1 MNFARVYLD
10 IEPAYAIFAN
20 MKNSLEHLPEHK
32 KEELAQAV
40 STIREMCDDVE
51 MIILFGSHARG
62 NYKDEEDLAPDRKSG
77 AVSDY
82 DILVVSRLNATAI
95 HYSLWRSISDHCNGL
110 STLMPFRIIVHDI
123 KFIKRRLKEAHFF
136 YSDIVKEGCMLYDS
150 GKYQLNV
157 SKELTPEQK
166 IEIAKEHFEHWFE
179 RAERYFE
186 IYKSSMEKQ
195 WSKEA
200 AFHLHQSAESAY
212 NALELVLTNYV
223 PKGHFLGSS
232 DRRIREVYPEMEVI
246 FPCETDAD
254 KERFD
259 LFEYAYIGARYDK
272 DFKISKKDLE
282 YFAGRVKLLL
292 EITKKVCKEKIKE

>member
-1 MNFARVYLD
+1 
-10 IEPAYAIFAN
+10 
-20 MKNSLEHLPEHK
+20 MKNSLEHLPKHK
-32 KEELAQAV
+32 IEELERAV
-40 STIREMCDDVE
+40 SVIREMCDDVE

-62 NYKDEEDLAPDRKSG
+62 TYRDEEDLAPDRKSG

-82 DILVVSRLNATAI
+82 DILVVCRLNATSI

-110 STLMPFRIIVHDI
+110 STLMPFRLIVHDI
-123 KFIKRRLKEAHFF
+123 KFIKKRLKEAHFF

-150 GKYQLNV
+150 GKYQLNI

-166 IEIAKEHFEHWFE
+166 IEIAKEHFEQWFDSAKTFYE
-179 RAERYFE
+179 NYEYN
-186 IYKSSMEKQ
+186 IG
-195 WSKEA
+195 KENKRKYLNNA
-200 AFHLHQSAESAY
+200 AFQLHQAAEASY

-246 FPCETDAD
+246 FPCETEAAQ
-254 KERFD
+254 ERFD

-272 DFKISKKDLE
+272 DFKISKEDLE

-292 EITKKVCKEKIKE
+292 EITEKICKEKIENIKESNI

>member
-1 MNFARVYLD
+1 
-10 IEPAYAIFAN
+10 

-32 KEELAQAV
+32 REELARAV

-62 NYKDEEDLAPDRKSG
+62 TYKDEDDLAPDRKSG

-82 DILVVSRLNATAI
+82 DILVVCRLNATAI

-110 STLMPFRIIVHDI
+110 SHYMPFRLIVHDI
-123 KFIKRRLKEAHFF
+123 KFIKNRLKEAHFF
-136 YSDIVKEGCMLYDS
+136 YSDIVREGCMLYDS
-150 GKYQLNV
+150 GKYRLNV
-157 SKELTPEQK
+157 SKELTPKQK
-166 IEIAKEHFEHWFE
+166 IEVAKEHFEHWFE
-179 RAERYFE
+179 SANEFYQRFKYS
-186 IYKSSMEKQ
+186 Y
-195 WSKEA
+195 SKNHKTA
-200 AFHLHQSAESAY
+200 AFELHQSAEGAY
-212 NALELVLTNYV
+212 RAIELVFTNYI

-246 FPCETDAD
+246 FPCETEAE

-292 EITKKVCKEKIKE
+292 EITQKICTEKIESLK